1 MRGTSKAVP
10 EGMTETKKEKMEA
23 AETVVKT
30 GEVEGMEERPA
41 VGYVCVDRG
50 GQRCPCHLM
59 EAGQCYTCTMTR
71 TGICSC
77 EDAAG
82 WQGVCPY
89 TEFMQQGRA
98 AVRGEPDRLLEVD
111 VLSKIYYGGGLFVI
125 RLSSPAGFAEAC
137 LRPGAFLMIEAL
149 GCRTPFSVLRSQ
161 RQGRGGFVELAVKAV
176 GPKSSALTGS
186 GGSGN
191 WKADDSEGWKAAGS
205 ERWKV
210 AGPYYNGLL
219 GGEKLTT
226 WADEPLLVVARG
238 MAAIPFLAARQLPEL
253 AGLRAVLY
261 LDDET
266 LPEPFLEEYL
276 SGQPFS
282 RICLGDKEDRERVSE
297 ILTEAVR
304 QEGKSEGKGEGAEK
318 EKQHVMLLTSPYYE
332 DLLTEKMTAEE
343 KGRLVVPNQANLCC
357 ALGLCGSCSYTDRD
371 GMTVRL
377 CKCGPNV
384 LE

>member
-1 MRGTSKAVP
+1 
-10 EGMTETKKEKMEA
+10 
-23 AETVVKT
+23 
-30 GEVEGMEERPA
+30 
-41 VGYVCVDRG
+41 
-50 GQRCPCHLM
+50 
-59 EAGQCYTCTMTR
+59 MTR
-71 TGICSC
+71 TGVCSC

-89 TEFMQQGRA
+89 TEFMQQEA
-98 AVRGEPDRLLEVD
+98 LPVCEESDRLLEVD
-111 VLSKIYYGGGLFVI
+111 VLSKIHYGGGLFVI

-149 GCRTPFSVLRSQ
+149 GCRTPFSILRAQ
-161 RQGRGGFVELAVKAV
+161 RQGLGGFVELAVKAV
-176 GPKSSALTGS
+176 GPKSSALTG
-186 GGSGN
+186 GDGREK

-219 GGEKLTT
+219 GGEKLTA
-226 WADEPLLVVARG
+226 WADQPLLVVARG
-238 MAAIPFLAARQLPEL
+238 MAVVPFLAARQLPEL

-261 LDDET
+261 LDDEM

-276 SGQPFS
+276 CGQPFG
-282 RICLGDKEDRERVSE
+282 RICLGDEEDRERVSE

-304 QEGKSEGKGEGAEK
+304 QEGKGEGKR
-318 EKQHVMLLTSPYYE
+318 HIMLLTSPYYE
-332 DLLTEKMTAEE
+332 DLLTREMTAEE
-343 KGRLVVPNQANLCC
+343 KERLVVPNQANLCC

-377 CKCGPNV
+377 CKCGPDV